1 MLQRLKQ
8 VRKTLGYTQT
18 EFAKYLG
25 ITQTSYCMIEKGIRP
40 LSNKY
45 IRLICMTFNVSEQY
59 LVNGQGEMFTSS
71 PHEEELLDLF
81 SRLLPD
87 TQDYLLVMAKELL
100 KMQEKIHYG
109 KNTLEDDTGRGDSR
123 DS

>member
-100 KMQEKIHYG
+100 KMQEKIQNG
-109 KNTLEDDTGRGDSR
+109 KNTLEDDTGGGDSR